1 MSIPF
6 ATTEITVQR
15 EPANAEPFDPETAP
29 WEVVAQGVR
38 AHISVSHGL
47 EPVSAQEVVAFRL
60 DSDICDLDHLDRVLD
75 ERTGRVYE
83 VAWVAPRYGL
93 GLDHMEAGLNR
104 VEGVGR

>member
-6 ATTEITVQR
+6 ATTSITIMRQ
-15 EPANAEPFDPETAP
+15 PADAEPFEAGVA
-29 WEVVAQGVR
+29 WENVAQGVR

-60 DSDICDLDHLDRVLD
+60 DTDICDLDHLDRVVD
-75 ERTGRVYE
+75 EKTFRIYE

-93 GLDHMEAGLNR
+93 GLDHMEAGLTR